1 VSIQRRAAT
10 ALSLFREA
18 IRAEVRDPETDRSGV
33 AKASAALRW
42 SNHEI
47 DNAFQLA
54 IEDLQRDLSERNPG
68 ERLVAV
74 DTTFTAGSASITLP
88 TGLTN
93 ASLIYKVE
101 DITDSSRPLALEYV
115 SPLEIERFAS
125 PVAARPVPWM
135 AGRWSIAASGTDL
148 AILVRPKPSSD
159 MALRISGLVSPTIV
173 TSSSD
178 AHPLTGQWYELIALM
193 VAQRLLRPDD
203 EFSAQQQQSL
213 EHLREQMLAS
223 SSRAGPQRIRT
234 RRRFR
239 A

>member
-1 VSIQRRAAT
+1 MTIARRTAE
-10 ALSLFREA
+10 ALSTFRTA
-18 IRAEVRDPETDRSGV
+18 IRAEVRDPATDRSGV
-33 AKASAALRW
+33 ARAAASLRW
-42 SNHEI
+42 SNDDI
-47 DNAFQLA
+47 DRAFNFAL
-54 IEDLQRDLSERNPG
+54 EDIQRDLSERNPG

-88 TGLTN
+88 SGLTN

-148 AILVRPKPSSD
+148 VILVRPKPSSD
-159 MALRISGLVSPTIV
+159 MALRISALVAPTI
-173 TSSSD
+173 TGASSD
-178 AHPLTGQWYELIALM
+178 AHPLTGQWYEYLVLLA
-193 VAQRLLRPDD
+193 AERLLRPDD
-203 EFSAQQQQSL
+203 EFSAQQAAALQR
-213 EHLREQMLAS
+213 LREQMLAS

-239 A
+239 P